1 MRTIE
6 INHLETAVMK
16 GWTIFT
22 HSVRMVMRNLNY
34 AVRIAAGPVL
44 IGLAVVYAMLAS
56 AGLPLTLMADQQAL
70 SQVFAAGGF
79 GLTLLVVFLVMM
91 AVQVWVFVSWH
102 RFVLLEEYPSGLLPA
117 FRADRILAYV
127 GNALLLFLVGMAFL
141 IPVAGTAVLAAGI
154 LGESGA
160 AVSVLVAILFC
171 LFMAVAIYRLTPIL
185 PAAAI
190 GQPLKLRDAWD
201 KTRGTTTTIVML
213 VVLLAVFNVLLQVVV
228 DLSMAVFAPLGILF
242 MILATLVA
250 TLVNVSVVT
259 TFYGHYVEGRP
270 I

>member
-1 MRTIE
+1 
-6 INHLETAVMK
+6 MK
-16 GWTIFT
+16 GWTIFS

-44 IGLAVVYAMLAS
+44 IGLAAVFALLAS
-56 AGLPLTLMADQQAL
+56 AGLPLTLMGDQQAL
-70 SQVFAAGGF
+70 SQALAAGSF
-79 GLTLLVVFLVMM
+79 GLTLMVVFLIII
-91 AVQVWVFVSWH
+91 AVQIWVFVSWH
-102 RFVLLEEYPSGLLPA
+102 RFVLLEEYPGGLLPA
-117 FRADRILAYV
+117 FRGDRMLAYV
-127 GNALLLFLVGMAFL
+127 GNALLIFLVGLAIM
-141 IPVAGTAVLAAGI
+141 IPAGVIAALVGGI
-154 LGESGA
+154 AGEGGA
-160 AVSVLVAILFC
+160 AAVVLVIILFV
-171 LFMAVAIYRLTPIL
+171 LFMAVAVYRLTPIL

-201 KTRGTTTTIVML
+201 KTRGTTGTIVLL

>member
-1 MRTIE
+1 
-6 INHLETAVMK
+6 MK

-56 AGLPLTLMADQQAL
+56 AGLPLTLIADQQAV

-127 GNALLLFLVGMAFL
+127 GNVLVLFLVALAVMVPAGVIAF
-141 IPVAGTAVLAAGI
+141 AVLAGGIAGA
-154 LGESGA
+154 GGA
-160 AVSVLVAILFC
+160 ALNAAVFVLFFLLSFVV
-171 LFMAVAIYRLTPIL
+171 MYRLTPIL

-190 GQPLKLRDAWD
+190 NQPLKLRDAWD
-201 KTRGTTTTIVML
+201 KTRGTTGTIVLL

-242 MILATLVA
+242 MILATLVT